1 MVLSFFRRKKKMTHD
16 QIIRYVLTKS
26 GMSQKELSN
35 YLLVN
40 DSTVHRWLIGSR
52 RISPKFWKPL
62 MQIETSLNA
71 EDFLGEA
78 DGNFDE

>member
-1 MVLSFFRRKKKMTHD
+1 MTHD
-16 QIIRYVLTKS
+16 QIIQYVLKS
-26 GMSQKELSN
+26 SGLTQKELSN
-35 YLLVN
+35 YLKVN
-40 DSTVHRWLIGSR
+40 HSTVHRWLIGSR